1 MYVPMYGI
9 VISLS
14 SCPETVPFS
23 RIYLEISFVV
33 SKSREEAFWKRKN
46 ELSFYLISKTNNKI
60 AINSKVES
68 RFKKDINLQI
78 DLREHSHSITSDLWV
93 GRYTHYV
100 LRATL

>member
-33 SKSREEAFWKRKN
+33 SKSREGAFWKRKN
-46 ELSFYLISKTNNKI
+46 EFSFYLISKTNNKI
-60 AINSKVES
+60 PINSKVES

-78 DLREHSHSITSDLWV
+78 DLNKTFFGVS
-93 GRYTHYV
+93 
-100 LRATL
+100 

>member
-33 SKSREEAFWKRKN
+33 SKSREGAFWKRKHEN

-78 DLREHSHSITSDLWV
+78 DLNKTFFWSFLN
-93 GRYTHYV
+93 
-100 LRATL
+100 RA